1 MERTAFRT
9 CPLCEAS
16 CGLEIE
22 IVDERVK
29 RIRGDRRHVMSAGFI
44 CPKGSTLKQLYED
57 PDRLRTPMIKE
68 DGHHRPASWEEAYA
82 LIAERWGQ
90 VTNEHGREATAVYF
104 GNPNAHQFENSL
116 ALRPLV
122 KALATKNVFSASSV
136 DQLPKHVSAGLMFG
150 HPLSIPVPDLDRT
163 DYLLMLG
170 ANPYES
176 NGSLCTAPD
185 FPGRLQRIQERGGKF
200 VVVDPRRTKTAAK
213 ADRWIP
219 INPGADAAFLLALA
233 NAILEKGPALAEHL
247 RDRVEG
253 FEDLPDLVAPFTPE
267 ETAAFTGVEA
277 TITRAVARELTD
289 AKTAAV
295 YGRIGTHTVSFGTTA
310 SWAVDVLNVITGNLD
325 RPGGAMFPY
334 PSHIGRQRARR
345 PFVMGRW
352 QSRVSGRPEIIGELP
367 VASLLEE
374 IITPGE
380 GQVRMLL
387 TLAGNPALTTPN
399 SAALE
404 EALNALDFMVSV
416 DVYLNETSRHAD
428 VVLPP
433 PSALERSHYDLA
445 FTGLSVRDYA
455 DYSPPVFNAD
465 GPSEFEILVRLA
477 GIFGGLGPEADPD
490 MLAAAA
496 LSGAIQ
502 AEVQK
507 PGSPIG
513 GRDPIE
519 ILEALGDGPWPERN
533 LDFLLRIGNRGDHFG
548 AVPGG
553 LTLQLLEDNP
563 SGIDFGP
570 LEPRLDQILATASG
584 RIELT
589 PEPIVTDLSRLQAAV
604 IGGRNGE
611 AMLVGRRQL
620 RSANSWTHN
629 VEVLMKGKE
638 RCTLEVHP
646 VDAERWGLNN
656 GEKAL
661 VASAAG
667 EVEVPV
673 EITSDIR
680 PGVVSIPYG
689 WGHGRL
695 GSAMKVAATYAGVN
709 VNFLSDGSIDP
720 VSGNAVLNGI
730 PVTVGPVAAK

>member
-22 IVDERVK
+22 IVDQRVK
-29 RIRGDRRHVMSAGFI
+29 RIRGDRLHVMSAGFI

-57 PDRLRTPMIKE
+57 PDRLRTPVIKE

-82 LIAERWGQ
+82 LIADRWGQ
-90 VTNEHGREATAVYF
+90 ITDKHGRQATAVYL

-116 ALRPLV
+116 ALRPLI
-122 KALATKNVFSASSV
+122 KGMATKNVFSASSV

-185 FPGRLQRIQERGGKF
+185 FPGRLERLQERGGKF
-200 VVVDPRRTKTAAK
+200 VVVDPRRTKTAVR
-213 ADRWIP
+213 ADRWIA
-219 INPGADAAFLLALA
+219 INPGADAAFLLAIA
-233 NAILEKGPALAEHL
+233 NCILEQNQALAEHL

-253 FEDLPDLVAPFTPE
+253 FEALPDLVAPFTAE
-267 ETAAFTGVEA
+267 ATAGYTGVDPA
-277 TITRAVARELTD
+277 LTREVAEDLIR
-289 AKTAAV
+289 AKSAAV
-295 YGRIGTHTVSFGTTA
+295 YGRIGTHTISFGTTA

-325 RPGGAMFPY
+325 RAGGAMFPY
-334 PSHIGRQRARR
+334 PSHIGRQRAQR

-352 QSRVSGRPEIIGELP
+352 HARVSGRPEVIGELP
-367 VASLLEE
+367 VATLIEE
-374 IITPGE
+374 MVTPGE

-399 SAALE
+399 SAAFEQALE
-404 EALNALDFMVSV
+404 GLDFMVSV

-445 FTGLSVRDYA
+445 FTGFSVRDYA
-455 DYSPPVFNAD
+455 DYSPAVFD
-465 GPSEFEILVRLA
+465 TESPSEFEILVKLA
-477 GIFGGLGPEADPD
+477 GIFSGFGPEADPD

-496 LSGAIQ
+496 LAGAIQ

-507 PGSPIG
+507 PGSPIS
-513 GRDPIE
+513 GRDPAE
-519 ILEALGDGPWPERN
+519 ILEALGDRPWPERN
-533 LDFLLRIGNRGDHFG
+533 LDFLLRTGSRGDHFG
-548 AVPGG
+548 TFPGG
-553 LTLQLLEDNP
+553 LTLQKLEENP
-563 SGIDFGP
+563 HGIDFGP
-570 LEPRLDQILATASG
+570 LKPRLDQVLVTASG

-589 PEPIVTDLSRLQAAV
+589 PEPIISDLSRLQAAV
-604 IGGRNGE
+604 ANGWNGE
-611 AMLVGRRQL
+611 AILVGRRQL

-629 VEVLMKGKE
+629 IEVLMKGRE

-646 VDAERWGLNN
+646 EDADRWGLVN

-667 EVEVPV
+667 SVEVPV
-673 EITSDIR
+673 EITRNIR

-695 GSAMKVAATYAGVN
+695 GSAMKVAAEYAGV
-709 VNFLSDGSIDP
+709 
-720 VSGNAVLNGI
+720 
-730 PVTVGPVAAK
+730 

>member
-22 IVDERVK
+22 IEDHRVK

-68 DGHHRPASWEEAYA
+68 DGRHRPASWEEAYA
-82 LIAERWGQ
+82 LIDQRWREITDQ
-90 VTNEHGREATAVYF
+90 HGRQATAVYL

-116 ALRPLV
+116 ALRSVV
-122 KALATKNVFSASSV
+122 KALSTQNVFSASSV
-136 DQLPKHVSAGLMFG
+136 DQLPKHLSAGLMFG
-150 HPLSIPVPDLDRT
+150 HPLNIPVPDLDRT

-185 FPGRLQRIQERGGKF
+185 FPGRLERLRERGGKL

-213 ADRWIP
+213 ADRWIS
-219 INPGADAAFLLALA
+219 IFPGSDPAFLLALA
-233 NAILEKGPALAEHL
+233 NAILETRPSTAAHL
-247 RDRVEG
+247 VDRIDG
-253 FEDLPDLVAPFTPE
+253 LDRLPELLGPFTPE
-267 ETAAFTGVEA
+267 ATSGSTGIDASV
-277 TITRAVARELTD
+277 TRQIARELIE

-295 YGRIGTHTVSFGTTA
+295 YGRIGTHTATFGTLA
-310 SWAVDVLNVITGNLD
+310 SWAVDVLNVVTGNLD

-334 PSHIGRQRARR
+334 AAHLGKRRANR

-352 QSRVSGRPEIIGELP
+352 HSRVSNRPEIIGELP
-367 VASLLEE
+367 VASLIEE
-374 IITPGE
+374 MVTPGE

-399 SAALE
+399 SHAFEDAL
-404 EALNALDFMVSV
+404 LALDFVVSV

-433 PSALERSHYDLA
+433 PAALERSHYDLA

-455 DYSPPVFNAD
+455 DYSPPVFD
-465 GPSEFEILVRLA
+465 SDSPSEFEILVKLA
-477 GIFGGLGPEADPD
+477 GIFGGFGPEADPNL
-490 MLAAAA
+490 LAAAA
-496 LSGAIQ
+496 LTAAIQ
-502 AEVQK
+502 TEVQK
-507 PGSPIG
+507 PDSPIS
-513 GRDPIE
+513 GRDPAE
-519 ILEALGDGPWPERN
+519 ILDALGDRPWPERN
-533 LDFLLRIGNRGDHFG
+533 LDLMLRLGHRGDHFG
-548 AVPGG
+548 AVLDG
-553 LTLQLLEDNP
+553 LTLAKLEENP
-563 SGIDFGP
+563 NGVDFGA
-570 LEPRLDQILATASG
+570 LEPRLDQLLTTASG
-584 RIELT
+584 KIELI
-589 PEPIVTDLSRLQAAV
+589 PEAIVADLPRLQKF
-604 IGGRNGE
+604 INQSRNGE

-629 VEVLMKGKE
+629 VEVLMKGRE

-646 VDAERWGLNN
+646 EDAQRWGLVD
-656 GEKAL
+656 GERAL
-661 VASAAG
+661 VASVAG
-667 EVEVPV
+667 QVELPV
-673 EITSDIR
+673 EITYDIR

-695 GSAMKVAATYAGVN
+695 GSSMKVAAAYAGVN

-730 PVTVGPVAAK
+730 PVSVGPVA

>member
-1 MERTAFRT
+1 MERTAYRT

-22 IVDERVK
+22 IVDQRVK
-29 RIRGDRRHVMSAGFI
+29 RIRGDRSHVMSAGFI

-82 LIAERWGQ
+82 LIADRWGQ
-90 VTNEHGREATAVYF
+90 ITEEHGRQAVAVYL

-116 ALRPLV
+116 ALRPLI
-122 KALATKNVFSASSV
+122 KAMGTQNVFSASSV

-185 FPGRLQRIQERGGKF
+185 FPGRLERLQRRGGKF

-213 ADRWIP
+213 ADRWIA
-219 INPGADAAFLLALA
+219 INPGADAAFLLAIL
-233 NAILEKGPALAEHL
+233 NAILEEGPVLADHL

-253 FEDLPDLVAPFTPE
+253 LEVLPELVATFTPE
-267 ETAAFTGVEA
+267 ATARFTGVDA
-277 TITRAVARELTD
+277 AVTRAVAKELTK
-289 AKTAAV
+289 ARRAAV
-295 YGRIGTHTVSFGTTA
+295 YGRIGTHTVAFGTTA

-325 RPGGAMFPY
+325 RAGGAMFPY
-334 PSHIGRQRARR
+334 PSHIGSQRATR

-352 QSRVSGRPEIIGELP
+352 HGRVSGRPEVIGELP
-367 VASLLEE
+367 VASLIEE
-374 IITPGE
+374 MVTPGE

-399 SAALE
+399 SAAFE
-404 EALNALDFMVSV
+404 EALEGLDFMVSV

-445 FTGLSVRDYA
+445 FTGFSVRDYA
-455 DYSPPVFNAD
+455 DYSPPVFESGAH
-465 GPSEFEILVRLA
+465 SEFEILVKLA
-477 GIFGGLGPEADPD
+477 AIFSGFGPEADPNL
-490 MLAAAA
+490 LAAAA
-496 LSGAIQ
+496 LTGAIQ

-507 PGSPIG
+507 PGSPIS
-513 GRDPIE
+513 GRDPAE
-519 ILEALGDGPWPERN
+519 ILEALGDRPWPERN

-553 LTLQLLEDNP
+553 LTLKKLEENP
-563 SGIDFGP
+563 HGIDFGP
-570 LEPRLDQILATASG
+570 LEPRLDQVLATASG

-589 PEPIVTDLSRLQAAV
+589 PEAIVSDLPRLQAAV
-604 IGGRNGE
+604 AQGRNGE

-629 VEVLMKGKE
+629 VEVLMKGRE
-638 RCTLEVHP
+638 RCTLEIHP
-646 VDAERWGLNN
+646 DDAERWGLIH

-667 EVEVPV
+667 KVEVPV
-673 EITSDIR
+673 EITTDIR

-695 GSAMKVAATYAGVN
+695 GSAMSVAAAYAGVN
-709 VNFLSDGSIDP
+709 VNLLSDGSIDP

-730 PVTVGPVAAK
+730 PVTVGPA

>member
-1 MERTAFRT
+1 MERAAFRT

-29 RIRGDRRHVMSAGFI
+29 RIRGDRSHVMSAGFI

-82 LIAERWGQ
+82 LIADRWVQ
-90 VTNEHGREATAVYF
+90 ITDAHGREATAVYL

-116 ALRPLV
+116 ALRPLI
-122 KALATKNVFSASSV
+122 KAMATKNVFSASSV

-185 FPGRLQRIQERGGKF
+185 FPGRLERLQARGGKF

-213 ADRWIP
+213 ADRWIA
-219 INPGADAAFLLALA
+219 INPGADAAFLLAIA
-233 NAILEKGPALAEHL
+233 QAILEERPVLADHL

-253 FEDLPDLVAPFTPE
+253 FDALLDLIAPFTPE
-267 ETAAFTGVEA
+267 ATAGFTGVDA
-277 TITRAVARELTD
+277 AVTRVVAEDLSHARR
-289 AKTAAV
+289 AAV
-295 YGRIGTHTVSFGTTA
+295 YGRIGTHTVAFGTTA

-325 RPGGAMFPY
+325 RAGGAMFPY
-334 PSHIGRQRARR
+334 PSHIGSQRAKR

-352 QSRVSGRPEIIGELP
+352 HGRASGRPEVIGELP
-367 VASLLEE
+367 VASLIEE
-374 IITPGE
+374 MVTPGE
-380 GQVRMLL
+380 GQVRMLV

-404 EALNALDFMVSV
+404 EALEGLDFMVSV

-445 FTGLSVRDYA
+445 FTGFSVRDYA
-455 DYSPPVFNAD
+455 DYSPPVFETEA
-465 GPSEFEILVRLA
+465 PSEFEILVKLA
-477 GIFGGLGPEADPD
+477 AIFSGFGPEADPNL
-490 MLAAAA
+490 LAAAA
-496 LSGAIQ
+496 LTGAIQ

-507 PGSPIG
+507 ADSPIS
-513 GRDPIE
+513 GRDPVE
-519 ILEALGDGPWPERN
+519 ILEALGDRPWPERN

-548 AVPGG
+548 ATPGG
-553 LTLQLLEDNP
+553 LSLQKLEESP
-563 SGIDFGP
+563 HGIDFGP
-570 LEPRLDQILATASG
+570 LEPRLDQVLATASG

-589 PEPIVTDLSRLQAAV
+589 PEAIISDLPRLQDAIAK
-604 IGGRNGE
+604 GWNGE

-629 VEVLMKGKE
+629 VEVLMKGRE

-646 VDAERWGLNN
+646 DDAERWGLVN

-667 EVEVPV
+667 KVEVPV
-673 EITSDIR
+673 EVTADIR

-695 GSAMKVAATYAGVN
+695 GSAMQVAAAYAGVN

-730 PVTVGPVAAK
+730 PVTVGPA

>member
-22 IVDERVK
+22 IVDQRVK
-29 RIRGDRRHVMSAGFI
+29 RIRGDRSHVMSAGFI
-44 CPKGSTLKQLYED
+44 CPKGSSLKQLYED
-57 PDRLRTPMIKE
+57 PDRLRTPVIKE

-82 LIAERWGQ
+82 LIADRWGQ
-90 VTNEHGREATAVYF
+90 ITDQYGRDAAAVYL

-116 ALRPLV
+116 ALRPLI
-122 KALATKNVFSASSV
+122 KAMATKNVFSASSV

-163 DYLLMLG
+163 AYLLMLG

-185 FPGRLQRIQERGGKF
+185 FPSRLERLQERGGKF
-200 VVVDPRRTKTAAK
+200 VVVDPRRTKTASK
-213 ADRWIP
+213 ADRWIA
-219 INPGADAAFLLALA
+219 INPGADAAFLLAIA
-233 NAILEKGPALAEHL
+233 NAILEERPALADHL
-247 RDRVEG
+247 RHRVDG
-253 FEDLPDLVAPFTPE
+253 FDALPDLMAPFTPE
-267 ETAAFTGVEA
+267 ATAAFTGVDA
-277 TITRAVARELTD
+277 AVTRGVANEL
-289 AKTAAV
+289 ANAERAAV
-295 YGRIGTHTVSFGTTA
+295 YGRIGTHTVAFGTTA

-325 RPGGAMFPY
+325 RAGGAMFPY
-334 PSHIGRQRARR
+334 PSHIGSQRARR

-352 QSRVSGRPEIIGELP
+352 HGRVSGRPEIIGELP
-367 VASLLEE
+367 VASLIEE
-374 IITPGE
+374 MVTPGE

-399 SAALE
+399 SAAFE
-404 EALNALDFMVSV
+404 EALEGLDFMVSV

-445 FTGLSVRDYA
+445 FTGFSVRDYA
-455 DYSPPVFNAD
+455 DYSPPVFETEAA
-465 GPSEFEILVRLA
+465 SEFEILVKLA
-477 GIFGGLGPEADPD
+477 AIFSGFGPEADPD
-490 MLAAAA
+490 LLAAGA
-496 LSGAIQ
+496 LTSAIQ
-502 AEVQK
+502 AEVQR
-507 PGSPIG
+507 GDSPIS
-513 GRDPIE
+513 GRDPTE
-519 ILEALGDGPWPERN
+519 ILEALGDRPWPERN

-548 AVPGG
+548 ALPDG
-553 LTLQLLEDNP
+553 LTLEKLEGNP
-563 SGIDFGP
+563 HGIDFGP
-570 LEPRLDQILATASG
+570 LQPRLDQVLATGSG

-589 PEPIVTDLSRLQAAV
+589 PEPIISDLPRLAQAVAQ
-604 IGGRNGE
+604 GRNGG

-629 VEVLMKGKE
+629 VEVLMKGRE

-646 VDAERWGLNN
+646 DDAERWGLVH

-667 EVEVPV
+667 KVEVPV
-673 EITSDIR
+673 EITADIR

-695 GSAMKVAATYAGVN
+695 GSAMKVAAAYAGVN

-720 VSGNAVLNGI
+720 ISGNAVLNGI
-730 PVTVGPVAAK
+730 PVTVGPA

>member
-22 IVDERVK
+22 IVDQRVK
-29 RIRGDRRHVMSAGFI
+29 RIRGDRSHVMSAGFI

-68 DGHHRPASWEEAYA
+68 DGHHRPVSWEEAYA
-82 LIAERWGQ
+82 LIADRWGQ
-90 VTNEHGREATAVYF
+90 ITREHGREATAVYL

-116 ALRPLV
+116 ALRPLI
-122 KALATKNVFSASSV
+122 KAMATKNVFSASSV

-185 FPGRLQRIQERGGKF
+185 FPGRLERLQARGGKF

-213 ADRWIP
+213 ADRWIA
-219 INPGADAAFLLALA
+219 INPGADAAFLLAIA
-233 NAILEKGPALAEHL
+233 QAILEEHPTLADHL

-253 FEDLPDLVAPFTPE
+253 FAALPDLVAPFTPE
-267 ETAAFTGVEA
+267 ATAGFTGVDA
-277 TITRAVARELTD
+277 AVTRAVAKELSN
-289 AKTAAV
+289 AKSAAV
-295 YGRIGTHTVSFGTTA
+295 YGRIGTHTVAFGTTA
-310 SWAVDVLNVITGNLD
+310 SWAVDVLNIITGNLD
-325 RPGGAMFPY
+325 RAGGAMFPY
-334 PSHIGRQRARR
+334 PSHIGSRRANR

-352 QSRVSGRPEIIGELP
+352 HGRVSGRPEVIGELP
-367 VASLLEE
+367 VASLIEE
-374 IITPGE
+374 MVTPGE

-399 SAALE
+399 SAAFE
-404 EALNALDFMVSV
+404 EAIEGLDFMVSV

-445 FTGLSVRDYA
+445 FTGFSVRDYA
-455 DYSPPVFNAD
+455 DYSPPVFETEA
-465 GPSEFEILVRLA
+465 PSEFEILVKLA
-477 GIFGGLGPEADPD
+477 AIFSGFGPEADPNV
-490 MLAAAA
+490 LAAAA
-496 LSGAIQ
+496 LTGAIQ
-502 AEVQK
+502 TEVQK
-507 PGSPIG
+507 PGSPIS
-513 GRDPIE
+513 GRDPVE
-519 ILEALGDGPWPERN
+519 ILDALGDRPWPERN

-548 AVPGG
+548 AAPGG
-553 LTLQLLEDNP
+553 LTLQKLEESP
-563 SGIDFGP
+563 HGIDFGP
-570 LEPRLDQILATASG
+570 LEPRLDQVLATASG

-589 PEPIVTDLSRLQAAV
+589 PEAIISDLPRLQEAV
-604 IGGRNGE
+604 SQGRNGE

-629 VEVLMKGKE
+629 VEVLMKGRE

-646 VDAERWGLNN
+646 ADAERWGLVN

-667 EVEVPV
+667 KVEVPV
-673 EITSDIR
+673 EISSDIR

-695 GSAMKVAATYAGVN
+695 GSAMQVAAAHAGVN

-720 VSGNAVLNGI
+720 ISGNAVLNGI
-730 PVTVGPVAAK
+730 PVTVGPA

>member
-1 MERTAFRT
+1 MKRTAFRT

-22 IVDERVK
+22 IEDERVK

-44 CPKGSTLKQLYED
+44 CPKGSGLKQLYED

-68 DGHHRPASWEEAYA
+68 GGHHRPASWEEAYA
-82 LIAERWGQ
+82 LIADRFGEI
-90 VTNEHGREATAVYF
+90 TNEHGRQATAVYF

-122 KALATKNVFSASSV
+122 KAMATKNVFSASSV

-185 FPGRLQRIQERGGKF
+185 FPGRLERLAERGGQL
-200 VVVDPRRTKTAAK
+200 VVVDPRRTKTAAR

-219 INPGADAAFLLALA
+219 INPGTDAAFLLSIL
-233 NAILEKGPALAEHL
+233 NAILATAPAPAEHL
-247 RDRVEG
+247 QGRVAG
-253 FEDLPDLVAPFTPE
+253 FDQLPAMAAPFTPE
-267 ETAAFTGVEA
+267 TTTAFTGVNA
-277 TITRAVARELTD
+277 AVTHHIASELVA

-295 YGRIGTHTVSFGTTA
+295 YGRIGTHTVSFGTLA
-310 SWAVDVLNVITGNLD
+310 SWAVDVLNVVTGNLD

-334 PSHIGRQRARR
+334 PSHIGDQRAQR

-352 QSRVSGRPEIIGELP
+352 QSRVSGRPEVIGELP
-367 VASLLEE
+367 VASLIEE
-374 IITPGE
+374 MVTSGE

-399 SAALE
+399 SSAFE
-404 EALNALDFMVSV
+404 EALENLDFMVSV
-416 DVYLNETSRHAD
+416 DPYLNETSRHAD
-428 VVLPP
+428 VVLPSP
-433 PSALERSHYDLA
+433 AALERSHYDLA

-455 DYSPPVFNAD
+455 DYSPPVFETDN
-465 GPSEFEILVRLA
+465 PSEFEILVKLT
-477 GIFGGLGPEADPD
+477 GIFSGFGPDADPD
-490 MLAAAA
+490 MMTAAA
-496 LSGAIQ
+496 LSSTIQ
-502 AEVQK
+502 SEVQK
-507 PGSPIG
+507 PGSPIN
-513 GRDPIE
+513 GRDPAE
-519 ILEALGDGPWPERN
+519 ILDALGDRPWPERT

-548 AVPGG
+548 DVPGG
-553 LTLQLLEDNP
+553 LTLRLLEDNP
-563 SGIDFGP
+563 NGIDFGP
-570 LEPRLDQILATASG
+570 LEPRLDQVLATASG
-584 RIELT
+584 LIELT
-589 PEPIVTDLSRLQAAV
+589 PEPIVSDLSRLQAAV
-604 IGGRNGE
+604 TRGRNGE

-646 VDAERWGLNN
+646 EDAERWGLVD

-661 VASAAG
+661 VASSAG
-667 EVEVPV
+667 QVEIAVEV
-673 EITSDIR
+673 TSDIH

-695 GSAMKVAATYAGVN
+695 GSAMKVAVAYAGVN

-730 PVTVGPVAAK
+730 PVKVGPA

>member
-1 MERTAFRT
+1 MERAAFRT

-29 RIRGDRRHVMSAGFI
+29 RIRGDRSHVMSAGFI

-82 LIAERWGQ
+82 LIADRWVQ
-90 VTNEHGREATAVYF
+90 ITDAHGREATAVYL

-116 ALRPLV
+116 ALRPLI
-122 KALATKNVFSASSV
+122 KAMATKNVFSASSV

-185 FPGRLQRIQERGGKF
+185 FPGRLERLQARGGKF

-213 ADRWIP
+213 ADRWIA
-219 INPGADAAFLLALA
+219 INPGADAAFLLAIA
-233 NAILEKGPALAEHL
+233 QAILEERPVLADHL

-253 FEDLPDLVAPFTPE
+253 FDALLDLIAPFTPE
-267 ETAAFTGVEA
+267 ATAGFTGVDA
-277 TITRAVARELTD
+277 AVTRVVAEDLSHARR
-289 AKTAAV
+289 AAV
-295 YGRIGTHTVSFGTTA
+295 YGRIGTHTVAFGTTA

-325 RPGGAMFPY
+325 RAGGAMFPY
-334 PSHIGRQRARR
+334 PSHIGGQRAKR

-352 QSRVSGRPEIIGELP
+352 HGRASGRPEVIGELP
-367 VASLLEE
+367 VASLIEE
-374 IITPGE
+374 MVTPGE
-380 GQVRMLL
+380 GQVRMLV

-404 EALNALDFMVSV
+404 EALEGLDFMVSV

-445 FTGLSVRDYA
+445 FTGFSVRDYA
-455 DYSPPVFNAD
+455 DYSPPVFETEA
-465 GPSEFEILVRLA
+465 PSEFEILVKLA
-477 GIFGGLGPEADPD
+477 AIFSGFGPEADPNL
-490 MLAAAA
+490 LAAAA
-496 LSGAIQ
+496 LTGAIQ

-507 PGSPIG
+507 ADSPIS
-513 GRDPIE
+513 GRDPVE
-519 ILEALGDGPWPERN
+519 ILEALGDRPWPERN

-548 AVPGG
+548 ATPGG
-553 LTLQLLEDNP
+553 LSLQKLEESP
-563 SGIDFGP
+563 HGIDFGP
-570 LEPRLDQILATASG
+570 LEPRLDQVLATASG

-589 PEPIVTDLSRLQAAV
+589 PEAIISDLPRLQDAIAK
-604 IGGRNGE
+604 GRNGE

-629 VEVLMKGKE
+629 VEVLMKGRE

-646 VDAERWGLNN
+646 DDAERWGLVN

-667 EVEVPV
+667 KVEVPV
-673 EITSDIR
+673 EVTADIR

-695 GSAMKVAATYAGVN
+695 GSAMQVAAAYAGVN

-730 PVTVGPVAAK
+730 PVTVGPA